1 MKSTPVIAS
10 ALVVCLLLA
19 GCVAKPVTAP
29 RAVVPAT
36 VSSELRAAA
45 TTAKQFG
52 DMVAFGV
59 GVSNGSAKDYV
70 ITADRVLA
78 VDKAG
83 NRVAPL
89 SVVEAARQ
97 AGGATAL
104 VAGLQGAGGAAL
116 LTGLLGAIPGAIL
129 GAASGGAS
137 GAGKGAAVGAGI
149 GIAVGA
155 IAGFYESKTKT
166 EREII
171 SQLGDLYLGAKTSKP
186 GLPVSG
192 FVFFPR
198 GDYAGIYVIAVEEPG
213 GAVHEIYG
221 PMVAQPSG

>member
-1 MKSTPVIAS
+1 VKSTPVIAS

-52 DMVAFGV
+52 DMVAIGV

-116 LTGLLGAIPGAIL
+116 LGIVGFSMLAAGMTFGSTF
-129 GAASGGAS
+129 ASGFAPRFGVDGLTAFFL
-137 GAGKGAAVGAGI
+137 GMLGVVAAPTFARI
-149 GIAVGA
+149 CATWYFAVCA
-155 IAGFYESKTKT
+155 EMPSTPP
-166 EREII
+166 I
-171 SQLGDLYLGAKTSKP
+171 SRFDRPLPSSSISC
-186 GLPVSG
+186 GLPTTAGSSS
-192 FVFFPR
+192 FV
-198 GDYAGIYVIAVEEPG
+198 
-213 GAVHEIYG
+213 
-221 PMVAQPSG
+221 